1 VLKRLTRSVF
11 LAALRGKDL
20 VTRLL
25 GRRREYNTLELSL
38 RGAMPEGATL
48 SLASLWQR
56 SGFDFLTCITL
67 LRWAREDDCVEA
79 VVLTVADLDIGWA
92 RLQSLRRSLL
102 ALRSAKKQVWVFLT
116 EAGMREYYLAS
127 AADSIILAP
136 AGHLSITGI
145 AAETVFFKGALD
157 KLGIEAQVHQAG
169 QYKAAGEPFTRES
182 MSGPHREMLDG
193 LLDDLYG
200 QLVEDIAQ
208 ARRKNLHAVREL
220 IDQGLFMAREAL
232 GAGLVDHVAYDDE
245 IPALLESAVKPVRV
259 ITTEDYLHARRRILR
274 RVLLASETRK
284 IALVTVDGTIK
295 RGESLD
301 GGGGRHAVGSTS
313 FAADV
318 KKIREDADVAA
329 LVVRVASPGGSGLA
343 SDLMWHELMRTREQ
357 KPVIISLGDV
367 AASGGYYLA
376 LAGQK
381 VFAEN
386 GTITGSIGVI
396 AGKAVLRDL
405 YAQIGVS
412 KEILTRGRRAAL
424 FSDYQAF
431 SPQERD
437 RLDSEILSFY
447 RDFLDKVA
455 TCRSLSPEAVEPSA
469 QGRVWTGRQAWVRG
483 LVDEIGGIEEALL
496 EVKKRLG
503 IPTDK
508 PVVVERFPKPPSLWR
523 IPKLIRAI
531 PRRGTLSRW
540 WTRERVWAIMPV
552 SLRFL

>member
-1 VLKRLTRSVF
+1 
-11 LAALRGKDL
+11 
-20 VTRLL
+20 
-25 GRRREYNTLELSL
+25 
-38 RGAMPEGATL
+38 
-48 SLASLWQR
+48 
-56 SGFDFLTCITL
+56 
-67 LRWAREDDCVEA
+67 
-79 VVLTVADLDIGWA
+79 
-92 RLQSLRRSLL
+92 
-102 ALRSAKKQVWVFLT
+102 
-116 EAGMREYYLAS
+116 
-127 AADSIILAP
+127 
-136 AGHLSITGI
+136 
-145 AAETVFFKGALD
+145 
-157 KLGIEAQVHQAG
+157 
-169 QYKAAGEPFTRES
+169 
-182 MSGPHREMLDG
+182 
-193 LLDDLYG
+193 
-200 QLVEDIAQ
+200 
-208 ARRKNLHAVREL
+208 
-220 IDQGLFMAREAL
+220 
-232 GAGLVDHVAYDDE
+232 VDHAAYEDE
-245 IPALLESAVKPVRV
+245 IPALLESKVNPVRV
-259 ITTEDYLHARRRILR
+259 ITTEDYLHSRRRILR
-274 RVLLASETRK
+274 RALLASETRK

-301 GGGGRHAVGSTS
+301 GGDGRHAVGSTS

-405 YAQIGVS
+405 YAQIGVT

-431 SPQERD
+431 SPQERE
-437 RLDSEILSFY
+437 RLDGEILSFY

-455 TCRSLSPEAVEPSA
+455 TCRSLSPEAVEPNA

-496 EVKKRLG
+496 EAKKRLG

-508 PVVVERFPKPPSLWR
+508 PVVIERFPKPPSLWR

-531 PRRGTLSRW
+531 PRRGTLSWW